1 MTREE
6 IKARIEKKQK
16 DIEKI
21 QKRITKWST
30 GMNDEAIQLSK
41 EYGSTP
47 FNDPKIKEV
56 MNKWREYKKAHEKD
70 STVFNQEDSW
80 SKGPNMEELYRAY
93 RELYDNNITLDK
105 YKIQLDKVDNFDKME
120 KIPAI
125 WDFLQNWR
133 KEAYE
138 FFISNVKLFKEL
150 KDHED
155 QSYEAFKKT
164 EEYNTQY
171 NSYGTYKYSIIDYR
185 IRNKWEERYYSPIHR
200 VTREIYRYNGSWDD
214 EKLNKILDKDV
225 QNKYNDFV
233 LRITEKAGT
242 IQDASG
248 LRMASNGIINGEVIG
263 DKNKVRVETITA
275 GGYNQDT
282 IVNVKHGQILHY
294 RVLVNIIK

>member
-1 MTREE
+1 MTKEE

-41 EYGSTP
+41 KYGSTP
-47 FNDPKIKEV
+47 FESPIIKEV
-56 MNKWREYKKAHEKD
+56 MNKWKEYKKDHEKD
-70 STVFNQEDSW
+70 STVFNQQDSW

-93 RELYDNNITLDK
+93 RDFYDSNKVLEK
-105 YKIQLDKVDNFDKME
+105 YQAQLDKAENFDNME

-125 WDFLQNWR
+125 WNFLQNWR

-138 FFISNVKLFKEL
+138 YFVDNVKLFKKL
-150 KDHED
+150 KDEEE
-155 QSYEAFKKT
+155 QSYEDFKKT
-164 EEYNTQY
+164 EEYKKQY
-171 NSYGTYKYSIIDYR
+171 ASYGSYKYSIDYR
-185 IRNKWEERYYSPIHR
+185 IRSKWEESYYSPIHR
-200 VTREIYRYNGSWDD
+200 VTREIYRYGGNWDD

-233 LRITEKAGT
+233 LRITEKSGI
-242 IQDASG
+242 IQDASR
-248 LRMASNGIINGEVIG
+248 LRMASNGVINGEVIG